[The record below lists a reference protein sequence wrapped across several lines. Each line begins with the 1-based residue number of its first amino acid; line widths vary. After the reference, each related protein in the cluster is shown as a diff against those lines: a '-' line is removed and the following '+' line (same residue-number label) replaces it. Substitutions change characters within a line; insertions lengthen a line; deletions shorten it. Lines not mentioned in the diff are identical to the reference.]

1 MNIWIQNQK
10 KRKYLDSCFRI
21 IKLPSKWI
29 TDLNKKIWIKASNVA
44 EEENIDNLELGSD
57 SRMQHQ
63 NHQRRNLI
71 NWIPSKW
78 ETCSKDTA
86 KGIKRRVW
94 GREAETRRAV
104 SPPSFP
110 PILSSHLSSTPL
122 PPSSTPPFWQGQA
135 SYGSQQSLTHWVE
148 AEPSSSPSPRLDEA
162 TQQEHFNY
170 TLRKQTIK

>member
-1 MNIWIQNQK
+1 MILQF
-10 KRKYLDSCFRI
+10 LF
-21 IKLPSKWI
+21 
-29 TDLNKKIWIKASNVA
+29 VA
-44 EEENIDNLELGSD
+44 GVVLFLQSLTKEYWLAGTHCVTRWGLELGSD

-86 KGIKRRVW
+86 KGIKRQVW

-110 PILSSHLSSTPL
+110 PILHLSLLHLLLHSDRGRLPMGVNKAWPL
-122 PPSSTPPFWQGQA
+122 SWSRTKFL
-135 SYGSQQSLTHWVE
+135 SLTK
-148 AEPSSSPSPRLDEA
+148 AGRGNPARTL
-162 TQQEHFNY
+162 QLY
-170 TLRKQTIK
+170 TKKTNNQIKNRQKV